1 MSPYGMAAK
10 TGFYFVGILKIFRYA
25 DELCIT
31 PSYLSK
37 ITNRA
42 IKAAP
47 KELIDRQIILEM
59 KHLLINTDISVKEL
73 ASRFH
78 FDSVSYMAR
87 FFRRHAGC
95 TPAGFR
101 KQ

>member
-1 MSPYGMAAK
+1 MAAK